1 MFKQPI
7 KYKPIYMLFYLKYI
21 YMVSNQKVSIVTG
34 SSSGIGLE
42 TALIL
47 ARNGY
52 FTYATM
58 RTPEKDAPIKTAVEK
73 ENLPIKVIQLDV
85 TDDESLKNAINHVTS
100 EAGRI
105 DVLVNNAG
113 YGLVGALEDLSM
125 EEIKTQFETN
135 LFGLVRV
142 IQAVLPTMRRQRSG
156 RILNLSSG
164 AGLFGYPGGSA
175 YVSTKFAVEGLSES
189 IAYELEPFGIKVI
202 LIEPG
207 FIQTN
212 FSNSMVVAK
221 KAQDPTSPY
230 SQMMQ
235 RIVASSNELAKNGS
249 SADLVT
255 NVILDAATNPSPRL
269 RYLVGK
275 DVEAWAASKKSMD
288 ESEFFNMIKKI
299 SA

>member
-1 MFKQPI
+1 
-7 KYKPIYMLFYLKYI
+7 
-21 YMVSNQKVSIVTG
+21 MVSNQKVSIVTG

-249 SADLVT
+249 SADLVA

-288 ESEFFNMIKKI
+288 KSEFFNMIKKI

>member
-7 KYKPIYMLFYLKYI
+7 KYKPFYMLFYLKYT

-249 SADLVT
+249 SADLVA

>member
-1 MFKQPI
+1 M
-7 KYKPIYMLFYLKYI
+7 
-21 YMVSNQKVSIVTG
+21 VSIVTG

-47 ARNGY
+47 ARNG
-52 FTYATM
+52 FLTYATM
-58 RTPEKDAPIKTAVEK
+58 RSPEKDAPIKTAVEE

-85 TDDESLKNAINHVTS
+85 TDDESLKNAINRVTS
-100 EAGRI
+100 EAGKI

-113 YGLVGALEDLSM
+113 YGLVGALEELSM
-125 EEIKTQFETN
+125 EEIKAQFETN
-135 LFGLVRV
+135 LFGLVGV

-207 FIQTN
+207 FVKTN
-212 FSNSMVVAK
+212 FANSTVLAK
-221 KAQDPTSPY
+221 KAQQNSTSPY

-235 RIVASSNELAKNGS
+235 RMVTSSNELAKNGS
-249 SADLVT
+249 SAGLVAK
-255 NVILDAATNPSPRL
+255 VILDAATSPNPRL